1 MATLEQRHNDS
12 ADRLAQV
19 AQVLPFSRRAI
30 PVNEPNAAFDDVIV
44 ACREATC
51 DDAKNASGPG
61 SHGCSVCRV
70 GYAGACRW
78 VAGVE

>member
-12 ADRLAQV
+12 AYRLARS

-30 PVNEPNAAFDDVIV
+30 LVNEPNAALDDVIV

-51 DDAKNASGPG
+51 DEAKNASGP
-61 SHGCSVCRV
+61 V
-70 GYAGACRW
+70 GTVVLAVVLA
-78 VAGVE
+78 